1 MKVTLISGPSIQ
13 DPEWLIEAYVTRGD
27 KTIAIAHPDI
37 RAAIVNA
44 VETVER
50 VIETHEA
57 HG

>member
-27 KTIAIAHPDI
+27 KTMSISHPDI
-37 RAAIVNA
+37 RAAIVKA
-44 VETVER
+44 IETVER
-50 VIETHEA
+50 VIEIHEA